1 MKALFLSIFLL
12 FSFFLLQSNSA
23 SVQIQGTVV
32 DNDNIPLVGANIQ
45 VKETSI
51 STITDIDGTFK
62 IDMPVGKKALFISY
76 SGYQPKEINVV
87 KSKLLIV
94 LEKNKLH
101 PDVILS
107 DEYNKEPSGY
117 ITGSSTKD
125 KSIVAAF
132 RSMER
137 TSTSSTL
144 GTPMAEYKSF
154 SEHVSIDLPSAGQMT
169 AGEWNDLNNWEDWN
183 NLINEGEYKS
193 MSRYW
198 GIYPDDRYS
207 VFITNKENYPIVNAQ
222 VDLISKSNNII
233 WTTMTDNTGKAELWN
248 NISEDKQK
256 VDKIRISKNGITKNI
271 KEPVA
276 IDQGTNHINTD
287 LPCVVDRSVDIA
299 FIVDATGSMGDE
311 INFLKSEL
319 TDIFD
324 RLAESNHKTNYR
336 TASVFYKDHNEDY
349 LTTISGLS
357 DDISKTNDFIKTKS
371 AGGGGDTEEA
381 VEEGIQEALALDWN
395 SNATARLAFLI
406 LDAAPHHTPEIIEK
420 LQLQVTEAAQRG
432 IKLIPIT
439 ASGIDRQ
446 GEFLMKYLSII
457 TNGTYVFITD
467 DSGIGGSHLKP
478 LVDNYEVEKLNDLI
492 FRLIQN
498 YGNVESCQNTKRNDD
513 NINVNIFPN
522 PASEYINVELSNN
535 ADRIILRS
543 SSGKIVLQVQEPKKG
558 INKIGLDNLVGG
570 LYTVQAESGNKII
583 FSKSVIIIN

>member
-76 SGYQPKEINVV
+76 SGYQPKEVNVV
-87 KSKLLIV
+87 KSELLIV
-94 LEKNKLH
+94 LEKNQLL

-107 DEYNKEPSGY
+107 DDYSAEPSGY

-198 GIYPDDRYS
+198 GIYPDERYS

-271 KEPVA
+271 KKPVA
-276 IDQGTNHINTD
+276 IDQGTNHINVD

-357 DDISKTNDFIKTKS
+357 ENISKTNDFIKTKS

-478 LVDNYEVEKLNDLI
+478 LVDDYEVEKLNDLI

-498 YGNVESCQNTKRNDD
+498 YGNVESCHNTKRNDD

-543 SSGKIVLQVQEPKKG
+543 ASGKIVLQVQEPKIG

>member
-45 VKETSI
+45 VIETSI

-62 IDMPVGKKALFISY
+62 IDMPVSKKALFISY
-76 SGYQPKEINVV
+76 SGYQPKEVNVF
-87 KSKLLIV
+87 KSELLIV
-94 LEKNKLH
+94 LEKNQLL

-144 GTPMAEYKSF
+144 DTPMAEYKSF
-154 SEHVSIDLPSAGQMT
+154 SEHVSINLPSAGQMT

-248 NISEDKQK
+248 SISEDKQK
-256 VDKIRISKNGITKNI
+256 VDKIRISKNGLTKNI
-271 KEPVA
+271 IKPVA

-324 RLAESNHKTNYR
+324 RLAESNYKTNYR